1 VRRTTAERLFF
12 AYAGVAAA
20 VVVFLF
26 LGDRI
31 PGILVWLGW
40 FGLAT
45 VGGVG
50 LYHSYRSSRSLRELR
65 AVAQRIAAGEEIARP
80 TTDHPGELGA
90 MARSLGTLA
99 EKLDSKVRQLT
110 AERDL
115 LETVISE
122 MEEAILVLRPDARI
136 LLYNRAA
143 RNLFGLSDRAA
154 QQALVELVRFP
165 AILDAVYD
173 AIRGRPAV
181 LELEIPGP
189 PRRFVVGRARP
200 LPKGTE
206 AAVLIVARDVT
217 ELRRLEAMRR
227 DFVANVS
234 HEFRTPVASIRGLA
248 ETLAS
253 GALEDPEVAPRFV
266 EQLLRQAERLS
277 ELVERLLD
285 LGRLESGAI
294 RFDPKP
300 LELAGPLS
308 RLVDSRRA
316 AAEAK
321 RIELQLSVADG
332 ITALSDPTALDIVVG
347 NLLDNAIKFTPEGGR
362 VVVRAVKDGARVRI
376 EVEDTGPGIEPRH
389 LERIFER
396 FYRVDPGRARDA
408 GGSGL
413 GLSIARHAAQQS
425 GGDLEAQSTPGKGS
439 RFTFR
444 LPSARSTSV

>member
-1 VRRTTAERLFF
+1 VKRTTAERLFY
-12 AYAGVAAA
+12 AYTGVAIA
-20 VVVFLF
+20 VGVVLLF
-26 LGDRI
+26 GDRV
-31 PGILVWLGW
+31 PTGLLWFGW

-50 LYHSYRSSRSLRELR
+50 LYHSYRAGRSLRELR
-65 AVAQRIAAGEEIARP
+65 AVAQRIAAGEELARP

-99 EKLDSKVRQLT
+99 EKLESKVRQLT
-110 AERDL
+110 AEHAL
-115 LETVISE
+115 LEAVISE

-136 LLYNRAA
+136 LVYNRAA

-181 LELEIPGP
+181 LELAIPGP

-227 DFVANVS
+227 DFVTNVS

-253 GALEDPEVAPRFV
+253 GALDDPETAPRFV
-266 EQLLRQAERLS
+266 EQLLLQAERLS

-294 RFDPKP
+294 RFEPVP
-300 LELAGPLS
+300 LELSEPLS

-321 RIELQLSVADG
+321 GIDLQLSATEGV
-332 ITALSDPTALDIVVG
+332 TAFADPTALDIVVG
-347 NLLDNAIKFTPEGGR
+347 NLLDNAIKFTPDGGR
-362 VVVRAVKDGARVRI
+362 VVVRAVDDGARIRI

-396 FYRVDPGRARDA
+396 FYRVDSGRARDA
-408 GGSGL
+408 GGCGL

-425 GGDLEAQSTPGKGS
+425 GGDLEVQSTPGKGS

-444 LPSARSTSV
+444 LPSARNTSV

>member
-1 VRRTTAERLFF
+1 VKRSTAERLFF
-12 AYAGVAAA
+12 AYAGVAVA
-20 VVVFLF
+20 VVVFLIF
-26 LGDRI
+26 GEFVPDGL
-31 PGILVWLGW
+31 LWLGW
-40 FGLAT
+40 IGLAV

-50 LYHSYRSSRSLRELR
+50 LYHSYRSGRSLRELR
-65 AVAQRIAAGEEIARP
+65 NVAQRIASGEALARP
-80 TTDHPGELGA
+80 TTDHPGELGD

-99 EKLDSKVRQLT
+99 EKLETKVRQLT

-115 LETVISE
+115 LEAVLSE

-143 RNLFGLSDRAA
+143 RRLFGLSDRAA
-154 QQALVELVRFP
+154 EQALVELVRFP

-181 LELEIPGP
+181 LDLEIPGP
-189 PRRFVVGRARP
+189 PRRIVVGRARP
-200 LPKGTE
+200 LPEGTE

-253 GALEDPEVAPRFV
+253 GALEDPQAAARFV
-266 EQLLRQAERLS
+266 DGLLRQSVRLS
-277 ELVERLLD
+277 ELIEELLD

-294 RFDPKP
+294 RFAPQ
-300 LELAGPLS
+300 LVRISGPVE
-308 RLVDSRRA
+308 RVVDSRRA
-316 AAEAK
+316 AATAK
-321 RIELQLSVADG
+321 GIEVEVVGLESVSAF
-332 ITALSDPTALDIVVG
+332 ADPTAIEIVVG
-347 NLLDNAIKFTPEGGR
+347 NLLDNAIKFTPEGGKVR
-362 VVVRAVKDGARVRI
+362 LRAVDDGPQVRI

-389 LERIFER
+389 LHRIFER
-396 FYRVDPGRARDA
+396 FYRVDAGRARDV
-408 GGSGL
+408 GGTGL
-413 GLSIARHAAQQS
+413 GLSIAKHAAQQS
-425 GGDLEAQSTPGKGS
+425 GGDLEVQSTPGKGS

-444 LPSARSTSV
+444 LPGSRGASV